1 MNQRNLKDI
10 FSSTTLSLLLV
21 TSYAHAH
28 SGHLNEK
35 AVSVCENKVRSDTC
49 QYEGG
54 HHDLYIGSCQY
65 MSTTLMCVRNQPIQQ
80 IDSTET
86 TSDHHHQ
93 DE

>member
-1 MNQRNLKDI
+1 MNQSNLKGI

-54 HHDLYIGSCQY
+54 HHDLYRKLPIY
-65 MSTTLMCVRNQPIQQ
+65 VDNIDVREKSTHPTN
-80 IDSTET
+80 
-86 TSDHHHQ
+86 
-93 DE
+93 